1 MFIICSLLFAFYRC
15 VSFYFTFLSHSYP
28 FCIITR
34 HKGTTSCNNKD
45 GLQGVFKTI

>member
-28 FCIITR
+28 FLYNYTAQR
-34 HKGTTSCNNKD
+34 YN
-45 GLQGVFKTI
+45 FMR